1 MASAQLVSHGYN
13 IGLVPEPEQQL
24 GLHGGRG
31 LDQYPWLL
39 IGGSSVFITELFLR
53 PGGTGMRKM
62 YRALLHSL
70 QMKNREPR

>member
-1 MASAQLVSHGYN
+1 VSHGYN

-39 IGGSSVFITELFLR
+39 IGGSSVFITEIISKARRGRDAENVPR
-53 PGGTGMRKM
+53 PL
-62 YRALLHSL
+62 ALAANE
-70 QMKNREPR
+70 K